1 MGTYPSML
9 EASNFILLIEERQG
23 LKVACLEEIAW
34 RNGWITADHV
44 RALAAGMGHSA
55 YTEYLERIL
64 TAV

>member
-1 MGTYPSML
+1 MVVPSSS
-9 EASNFILLIEERQG
+9 AAR
-23 LKVACLEEIAW
+23 
-34 RNGWITADHV
+34 WITADHV